1 MIAYKSTIMGI
12 SGRSEKLEPL
22 LSKMS
27 DTALAEL
34 RTTMELPRIL
44 REMMSS
50 PAVENDTQ
58 VSAES
63 RFQWKVYT
71 KLARPIPTLH
81 MHVIARKIK

>member
-1 MIAYKSTIMGI
+1 M
-12 SGRSEKLEPL
+12 EPL

-34 RTTMELPRIL
+34 RMTMVLPRTL
-44 REMMSS
+44 REIISF

-63 RFQWKVYT
+63 RFQGKEYT
-71 KLARPIPTLH
+71 KLARPIPTFH
-81 MHVIARKIK
+81 MRVIARKVK

>member
-1 MIAYKSTIMGI
+1 
-12 SGRSEKLEPL
+12 

-34 RTTMELPRIL
+34 RTTMVLPRTL
-44 REMMSS
+44 REIISS

-63 RFQWKVYT
+63 SFPVEGVYQT
-71 KLARPIPTLH
+71 GETNPYTSHARHRPQGQVSSQGPEGP
-81 MHVIARKIK
+81 

>member
-1 MIAYKSTIMGI
+1 M
-12 SGRSEKLEPL
+12 EPL

-34 RTTMELPRIL
+34 RTTMVLPRTL
-44 REMMSS
+44 REMVSS

-63 RFQWKVYT
+63 SFQGKGYT

-81 MHVIARKIK
+81 MHVIARKVK